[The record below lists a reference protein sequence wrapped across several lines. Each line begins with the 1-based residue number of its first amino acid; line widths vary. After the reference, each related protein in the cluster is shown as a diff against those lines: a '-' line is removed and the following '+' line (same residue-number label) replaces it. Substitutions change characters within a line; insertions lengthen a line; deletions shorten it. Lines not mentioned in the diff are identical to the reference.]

1 MTAEALASRST
12 PSLDSLLERLGKRH
26 FSDTPLSIGDA
37 GGVVAQFY
45 RSRVT
50 SGFQPIVHAHG
61 GAVVGHHALLRVES
75 HTGEAVAP
83 WSLFAQ
89 ASSDAALVS
98 LDRLCRTVH
107 ALNYFPSHSSDELL
121 FLNVERRLLTGVA
134 ADHGAWFEA
143 VLALIGAPT
152 HRVVI
157 VMPADAVDNPV
168 AFVRA
173 AISYRIRGYRVLVP
187 VRSTTEADLSHVFL
201 ADPHFVALDPAAL
214 EGHSAR
220 RFLEALAQRGT
231 HLVARGIESPANV
244 EAARAAGVEL
254 LQGFHFGRP

>member
-1 MTAEALASRST
+1 LTAEARARPRHST
-12 PSLDSLLERLGKRH
+12 LDAILDRLGKRH
-26 FSDTPLSIGDA
+26 FHDTPLSIGDTGA
-37 GGVVAQFY
+37 VIAQFY
-45 RSRVT
+45 RSRIT
-50 SGFQPIVHAHG
+50 SAFQPIVRAQDG
-61 GAVVGHHALLRVES
+61 GVVGHHALLRVES
-75 HTGEAVAP
+75 HTGQSVAP

-89 ASSDAALVS
+89 ASSDSALVS

-107 ALNYFPSHSSDELL
+107 ALNYLPSHSGDELL

-143 VLALIGAPT
+143 VLALIGARPA
-152 HRVVI
+152 RVVI

-201 ADPHFVALDPAAL
+201 ADPHFVALDSAAL
-214 EGHSAR
+214 EGAPAR
-220 RFLEALAQRGT
+220 HFLEALARRGT
-231 HLVARGIESPANV
+231 HLVARGVESPANV

-254 LQGFHFGRP
+254 LQGFHLGRP